1 MSEQIEEKNM
11 QVDETVEEVSQIG
24 ETPELHGHDDHAE
37 GVRETDTP
45 DENQGAGSDGH
56 DDQDSSQGHDDP
68 GSDEQDTFPRAY
80 VEKLRKENAGYREKA
95 KRTEALERRLHHA
108 LVAADGRLADPSDLP
123 FDAAH
128 LDDPDALAAAV
139 HSPGEEQARTEGAEV
154 HRQHRRRGPRHPE
167 EGPGGPHLPDA
178 RHVTFTSQ

>member
-11 QVDETVEEVSQIG
+11 QVDETVEEGPQIG

-45 DENQGAGSDGH
+45 DEDQGAGSQGH
-56 DDQDSSQGHDDP
+56 DDPNSDQGQDDP

-95 KRTEALERRLHHA
+95 KRTEALEHRLHTA

-139 HSPGEEQARTEGAEV
+139 TDLVKNKPGLKAQKFTGSIGAGD
-154 HRQHRRRGPRHPE
+154 RGTPKKAPVDLISLMR
-167 EGPGGPHLPDA
+167 GM
-178 RHVTFTSQ
+178 